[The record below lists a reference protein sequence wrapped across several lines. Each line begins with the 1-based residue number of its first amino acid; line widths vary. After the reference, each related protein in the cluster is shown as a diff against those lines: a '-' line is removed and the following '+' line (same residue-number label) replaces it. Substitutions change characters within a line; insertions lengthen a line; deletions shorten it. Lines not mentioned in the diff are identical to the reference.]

1 MNVVR
6 NAVGSAL
13 RCRTYATYVPPA
25 SLREFVPNPSRQAMK
40 PPPKSP
46 NFYTGRA
53 EYYDQLNDLETAVQQ
68 TRQALQSLQLLP
80 LPVFARNT
88 IPPVQHVWQSK
99 RDVTQWIGT
108 TISMT
113 RYRRLITTL
122 NQLDQY
128 RRIADVAGVDVLAD
142 RIQDILSV
150 FEKPNK
156 AAILAHGKRKPVEFD
171 EYGRTYTTG
180 RRKTSAARA
189 WTIAVQRPSEVT
201 APEPETAEEPL
212 PQIES
217 TVTSALGDDPL
228 EPVQVTTSNIIVNN
242 RPLADYFPQ
251 LPDRER
257 VILPFKIAGLI
268 GAYNVF
274 ALVRGGGSTGQSGA
288 LSLAIAKALA
298 THAPDVEP
306 LLRKAKLLRRDPR
319 MVERKKTG
327 RKGARADYNWVKR

>member
-6 NAVGSAL
+6 NVVGPAL
-13 RCRTYATYVPPA
+13 RCRTYVTYVPPA
-25 SLREFVPNPSRQAMK
+25 SLRDLVPNPGRLAMK

-53 EYYDQLNDLETAVQQ
+53 EYYDQLNDLETSVQQ

-88 IPPVQHVWQSK
+88 IPPAQHVWQSK
-99 RDVTQWIGT
+99 RDVTEWIGT

-189 WTIAVQRPSEVT
+189 WTIAVQKPAEEPV
-201 APEPETAEEPL
+201 PEPKTTEEPL

-217 TVTSALGDDPL
+217 TVMSAFEDDPIT
-228 EPVQVTTSNIIVNN
+228 PVQVTTSNIIINN
-242 RPLADYFPQ
+242 RPLADY
-251 LPDRER
+251 L
-257 VILPFKIAGLI
+257 
-268 GAYNVF
+268 
-274 ALVRGGGSTGQSGA
+274 
-288 LSLAIAKALA
+288 
-298 THAPDVEP
+298 
-306 LLRKAKLLRRDPR
+306 
-319 MVERKKTG
+319 
-327 RKGARADYNWVKR
+327 